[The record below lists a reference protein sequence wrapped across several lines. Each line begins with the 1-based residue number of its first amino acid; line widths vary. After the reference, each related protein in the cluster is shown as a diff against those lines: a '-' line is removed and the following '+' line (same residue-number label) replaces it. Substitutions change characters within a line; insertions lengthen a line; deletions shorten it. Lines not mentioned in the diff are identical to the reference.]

1 LNSSIVE
8 DFSAKSWRRK
18 NMAFERLDTS
28 AVHIV
33 APSKWLADSA
43 QSSALLSKFPVSVIP
58 YGIDTEVFQPRDKA
72 CARGIFG
79 IPNDAQV
86 ILFVADRAGEKR
98 KGLDLLVEALREL
111 NAGQN
116 VWFLMTGSGAVGFDL
131 GDRVR
136 AFEYIH
142 DERMMSL
149 LYSAANVFVAPSV
162 QDNLPNTALE
172 AMACGVP
179 VVAFAAGGLKDLVC
193 DEETGRLAPV
203 GDVKALRALLKEVL
217 SSPQQTAKM
226 AEASRIR
233 AISEYTL
240 ERQAERYISLYQKL
254 LSGCGE

>member
-1 LNSSIVE
+1 
-8 DFSAKSWRRK
+8 
-18 NMAFERLDTS
+18 
-28 AVHIV
+28 
-33 APSKWLADSA
+33 
-43 QSSALLSKFPVSVIP
+43 
-58 YGIDTEVFQPRDKA
+58 
-72 CARGIFG
+72 
-79 IPNDAQV
+79 
-86 ILFVADRAGEKR
+86 
-98 KGLDLLVEALREL
+98 
-111 NAGQN
+111 
-116 VWFLMTGSGAVGFDL
+116 
-131 GDRVR
+131 
-136 AFEYIH
+136 
-142 DERMMSL
+142 MMSL